1 MSQNDQI
8 GGGRDFAALVFA
20 NRRFISSGTLVV
32 ILPVKLLLGG
42 TTNFH
47 LWMIGLAL
55 AAIGIASRI
64 FTAAFLCG
72 RHIVTEIEA
81 ESLCLSGPFAY
92 VRNPLY
98 IGNFIIGVGV
108 ALAFNEW
115 YGYLAFALEFGLMY
129 SVIIPYEER
138 FLRGKFGPAYENY
151 RKATRRFIPR
161 WKAYPDCT
169 ETRPNFGKAA
179 WGERIHGLVL
189 AAAFA
194 LFYFLFIH

>member
-1 MSQNDQI
+1 MSQNDQVS
-8 GGGRDFAALVFA
+8 GGRDFAALVFA
-20 NRRFISSGTLVV
+20 KRRFISSGTLAV

-42 TTNFH
+42 MTNLT
-47 LWMIGLAL
+47 LWASGLVL
-55 AAIGIASRI
+55 VVIGIASRI
-64 FTAAFLCG
+64 FTSSFLCG

-81 ESLCLSGPFAY
+81 ESLCLSGPFSY

-115 YGYLAFALEFGLMY
+115 YGYLCFAMEFGLMY
-129 SVIIPYEER
+129 SIIIPYEER
-138 FLRGKFGPAYENY
+138 FLRGKFGPVYENY

-161 WKAYPDCT
+161 WKAYPDDT
-169 ETRPNFGKAA
+169 DTQPDFGKAA

-189 AAAFA
+189 AVIFT
-194 LFYFLFIH
+194 LFYFLFLP

>member
-8 GGGRDFAALVFA
+8 GGGRNFAALVFA
-20 NRRFISSGTLVV
+20 NRRFISSGTLVI

-42 TTNFH
+42 TTNFS
-47 LWMIGLAL
+47 LCMIGLAI

-64 FTAAFLCG
+64 FTAAFLYG

-81 ESLCLSGPFAY
+81 ETLCLSGPFSR

-151 RKATRRFIPR
+151 RKATQRFIPR
-161 WKAYPDCT
+161 WKAYPDRT
-169 ETRPNFGKAA
+169 ETLPDFGKAA
-179 WGERIHGLVL
+179 WGERIHGLILVVTFVL
-189 AAAFA
+189 FC
-194 LFYFLFIH
+194 FLFIP